1 MNKQISNVIT
11 QLRVISTIVI
21 VVYHA
26 ACPYGGWEAFT
37 ATISN
42 NISSMNIINLIF
54 QKLLCNDMLPMFFSL
69 SGMLFYGKKIHIK
82 TPCWYFGKNL
92 TVLLYLL
99 H

>member
-54 QKLLCNDMLPMFFSL
+54 QKLLCNDMLP
-69 SGMLFYGKKIHIK
+69 IK

>member
-42 NISSMNIINLIF
+42 NISSMNIIKIFDAIIKSLILYF
-54 QKLLCNDMLPMFFSL
+54 LLECMN
-69 SGMLFYGKKIHIK
+69 I
-82 TPCWYFGKNL
+82 TL
-92 TVLLYLL
+92 TKVTNPILIEL

>member
-42 NISSMNIINLIF
+42 NISFYEHNKLNISEITL
-54 QKLLCNDMLPMFFSL
+54 
-69 SGMLFYGKKIHIK
+69 
-82 TPCWYFGKNL
+82 
-92 TVLLYLL
+92 
-99 H
+99 